1 MVVIA
6 EQFETINRKKQFF
19 DIVDNCNAAP
29 AFPGPGAV
37 IMFPSFAA

>member
-1 MVVIA
+1 MVVIT
-6 EQFETINRKKQFF
+6 EEFNTINRKKQFF
-19 DIVDNCNAAP
+19 VVVDNCSAAP